1 MYFNSTFFCVC
12 ANALFS
18 LSVIADIMIMQP
30 ICFVNAR
37 IISVS
42 HISCNNSIHCNS
54 HSAVCVRLWLD
65 CRINEVLSNG
75 QKQIHTKSILLHDS
89 LTHLLLWCVTLRF
102 AVPYLLR
109 HSFRNS
115 LDQSQVRKGIDFDL
129 FLHYTFLTLSR
140 RLYLSHTRSISFPWH
155 WKSQAIK

>member
-1 MYFNSTFFCVC
+1 MCVRTRF
-12 ANALFS
+12 FS

-75 QKQIHTKSILLHDS
+75 QKQIHEIHIVAWFT
-89 LTHLLLWCVTLRF
+89 
-102 AVPYLLR
+102 
-109 HSFRNS
+109 HSFVVVMRYVAFRCPVFASAQFSDS
-115 LDQSQVRKGIDFDL
+115 LDQSQVRKRIDFDL

-140 RLYLSHTRSISFPWH
+140 RLSLSYSLYLVSLTLEVTGNKINRY
-155 WKSQAIK
+155 

>member
-1 MYFNSTFFCVC
+1 MNFNSSFSECVRTRF
-12 ANALFS
+12 FS

-42 HISCNNSIHCNS
+42 HSSCNNSIHCNS

-75 QKQIHTKSILLHDS
+75 QTQIHEIHIVAWFT
-89 LTHLLLWCVTLRF
+89 
-102 AVPYLLR
+102 
-109 HSFRNS
+109 HSFVVFFVVVMRYIALCCPVFASTQFQNS

-129 FLHYTFLTLSR
+129 FLHYTFLPLSR
-140 RLYLSHTRSISFPWH
+140 RLSLVSLTLEVTGNKINRY
-155 WKSQAIK
+155 